1 MFLSLSHSYPNTDI
15 LKTKIRQQCS
25 EWGPALRLQ
34 VKLGAAGE
42 VIWLS
47 GAEHPGGLAKM
58 QGCGQR
64 VLSQPCTLRSTPIHP
79 RAGALPLR
87 D

>member
-1 MFLSLSHSYPNTDI
+1 MFLSLTRSYPNTDI
-15 LKTKIRQQCS
+15 LKTKILQQCS
-25 EWGPALRLQ
+25 EWGPVLRLQ

-47 GAEHPGGLAKM
+47 RSRAPWRPGQD
-58 QGCGQR
+58 QGCGQQ
-64 VLSQPCTLRSTPIHP
+64 VLPQLCTLRSTPTRP